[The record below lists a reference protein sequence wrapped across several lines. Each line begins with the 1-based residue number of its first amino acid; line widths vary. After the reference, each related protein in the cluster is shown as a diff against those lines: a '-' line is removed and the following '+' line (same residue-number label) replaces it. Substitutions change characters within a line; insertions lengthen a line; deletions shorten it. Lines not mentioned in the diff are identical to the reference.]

1 MKKALIIAFVFSSF
15 IASAQNNDIDLEQ
28 FAERLFQVQDEDVSY
43 EDIYESL
50 LLFYTNK
57 LNLNKVEPEEIA
69 SLYILSPSQVN
80 NFFSYRDQFG
90 TFLSINELQAIP
102 DFDLETIR
110 SLLPFVTVAESA
122 ADSRPF
128 LTRLLTEENNYFL
141 LRWTRRLE
149 KQIGYTPALPLDT
162 TFVRDENDNV
172 TDTTLTPPTRY
183 RGSPNKIYGRFRTSH
198 RDDFSLGFTFEKDN
212 GEQFEFENGQ
222 KGFDFY
228 SYHFLLENKFGF
240 KKIML
245 GDYQLQI
252 GQGLVF
258 GAGFSAGKG
267 SETVNT
273 AKRNSVGI
281 RPYTSVLE
289 GGFFR
294 GGGVTKEFGDF
305 EVSLF
310 YSTLNQDGNIQ
321 SDTTFSN
328 FEEFINSVQVTGF
341 HRTESELAIKG
352 RIQEQSVGA
361 VVEYSPHRRLTIG
374 ISGLNTNYSRPIQK
388 RPNNYNQFEFQG
400 DHNHITSAYFN
411 YTWQNFSVFG
421 EGARSKSGG
430 IGAVGGFVTSLSRT
444 VDMAFVLR
452 NYSRDFHSFYGNA
465 FGESSRNINETG
477 TYWGISIVPNRRHK
491 LNFYYDFFKFP
502 WLKFGTE
509 APSDGYETLARY
521 SYFPS
526 REISLYAQF
535 RQQNRQVTQSEGNL
549 NILTDQ
555 LKRNYIFNIDYA
567 LKPWLKL
574 KTKVQGSTQHEGG
587 EFSKGF
593 AIIQDVNFEVWR
605 LKFNTRMALFE
616 TDNFDNAQY
625 VYESDVLYAFSIP
638 AYNGS
643 GIRNY
648 VMVRYDPVRN
658 IAIWIRYARTT
669 FPAAFGVPNQIGS
682 SLEAVSGDTASEI
695 KVMLR
700 VNF

>member
-1 MKKALIIAFVFSSF
+1 MRRVLAIALLISSF
-15 IASAQNNDIDLEQ
+15 LATAQNDDIDLEQ

-69 SLYILSPSQVN
+69 SLYILNPSQVN
-80 NFFSYRDQFG
+80 SFFSYRDEFG
-90 TFLSINELQAIP
+90 TLLSINELQAIP
-102 DFDLETIR
+102 NFDIETIR
-110 SLLPFVTVAESA
+110 SLLPFVTVKESA

-141 LRWTRRLE
+141 LRWTRRIE
-149 KQIGYTPALPLDT
+149 EQIGYTPALPLDT
-162 TFVRDENDNV
+162 TFIEDDNGNI
-172 TDTTLTPPTRY
+172 TDTTTTAPTRY

-198 RDDFSLGFTFEKDN
+198 RNDFSLGFTFEKDN
-212 GEQFEFENGQ
+212 GEKFEFKNGQ

-228 SYHFLLENKFGF
+228 SYHFLLENKLGF

-252 GQGLVF
+252 GQGIVF

-267 SETVNT
+267 AETVNT

-294 GGGVTKEFGDF
+294 GAGATKEFGDF

-310 YSTLNQDGNIQ
+310 YSSLKQDGNIQ

-328 FEEFINSVQVTGF
+328 FEEFVNSIQITGF
-341 HRTESELAIKG
+341 HRTENELALKD
-352 RIQEQSVGA
+352 RILEQSIGG

-374 ISGLNTNYSRPIQK
+374 LSGLNTNYSRPIQR
-388 RPNNYNQFEFQG
+388 RPNNYNQFEFSG
-400 DHNHITSAYFN
+400 DHNYITSAYFN

-444 VDMAFVLR
+444 VDMAFVVR
-452 NYSRDFHSFYGNA
+452 NYDRDFHSFYGNA
-465 FGESSRNINETG
+465 FGESSRNINESG
-477 TYWGISIVPNRRHK
+477 TYWGISITPNRRHK
-491 LNFYYDFFKFP
+491 FNFYYDYFRHP
-502 WLKFGTE
+502 WLKFRTE
-509 APSDGYETLARY
+509 APSDGFEYLGRY
-521 SYFPS
+521 SYFPN
-526 REISLYAQF
+526 REVTLYAQV
-535 RQQNRQVTQSEGNL
+535 RQQNKQVTLTEGNL
-549 NILTDQ
+549 NVLTDQ
-555 LKRNYIFNIDYA
+555 IKRNYIFNIDYE

-574 KTKVQGSTQHEGG
+574 KTKIQSSNQNEG
-587 EFSKGF
+587 EIFTKGF
-593 AIIQDVNFEVWR
+593 AIIQDVNFDIWK

-616 TDNFDNAQY
+616 TDDFDNAQY

-658 IAIWIRYARTT
+658 VSLWIRYARTT
-669 FPAAFGVPNQIGS
+669 FPDALGTTTLGS
-682 SLEAVSGDTASEI
+682 SLDTSFGDTSSEI
-695 KVMLR
+695 KAMLR
-700 VNF
+700 LKF

>member
-1 MKKALIIAFVFSSF
+1 MKKTLIIAFLFSSLL
-15 IASAQNNDIDLEQ
+15 ISAQNDDIDLEQ
-28 FAERLFQVQDEDVSY
+28 FAERLFQVQDQDVSY

-69 SLYILSPSQVN
+69 SLYILNPNQIN

-110 SLLPFVTVAESA
+110 SLLPFVTVSESA

-128 LTRLLTEENNYFL
+128 LTRVLTEENNYFL
-141 LRWTRRLE
+141 LRWTMRLE
-149 KQIGYTPALPLDT
+149 EQVGYTAALPLDT
-162 TFVRDENDNV
+162 TFVKDENDNV
-172 TDTTLTPPTRY
+172 IDTTLTAPTRY
-183 RGSPNKIYGRFRTSH
+183 RGSPNKMYGRFRTSH

-212 GEQFEFENGQ
+212 GEKFEFANGQ

-228 SYHFLLENKFGF
+228 SFHFLLENKLGF
-240 KKIML
+240 KKIVL

-267 SETVNT
+267 AETVNT

-310 YSTLNQDGNIQ
+310 YSHLNQDGNIQ

-328 FEEFINSVQVTGF
+328 FEEFVNSIQVTGF
-341 HRTESELAIKG
+341 HRTENELALKG
-352 RIQEQSVGA
+352 RIQEQSIGG

-374 ISGLNTNYSRPIQK
+374 VSGLNTNYSRPIQK
-388 RPNNYNQFEFQG
+388 RPNNYNQYEFQG
-400 DHNHITSAYFN
+400 NHNYITSTYFN

-430 IGAVGGFVTSLSRT
+430 IGAVGGFVTSLSKT

-452 NYSRDFHSFYGNA
+452 NYQRDFHSFYGNS
-465 FGESSRNINETG
+465 FGEGSRNINESG
-477 TYWGISIVPNRRHK
+477 TYWGISITPNRRHK
-491 LNFYYDFFKFP
+491 FNVYYDYFQFP
-502 WLKFGTE
+502 WLKFQTE
-509 APSDGYETLARY
+509 APSDGFEYLARY

-526 REISLYAQF
+526 REVTLYAQM
-535 RQQNRQVTQSEGNL
+535 RQQNRQVTVAEGNL
-549 NILTDQ
+549 NVLADQ
-555 LKRNYIFNIDYA
+555 VKKNYIFNIDYT

-574 KTKVQGSTQHEGG
+574 KTKVQSSNQLEAGKFT
-587 EFSKGF
+587 KGF
-593 AIIQDVNFEVWR
+593 TIIQDVNFEVWR

-616 TDNFDNAQY
+616 TDDFDNAQY

-638 AYNGS
+638 AYNGT
-643 GIRNY
+643 GVRAY
-648 VMVRYDPVRN
+648 AMVRYDPTR
-658 IAIWIRYARTT
+658 AISLWLRYAQFSFRDRDQ
-669 FPAAFGVPNQIGS
+669 VGS
-682 SLEAVSGDTASEI
+682 GLEATKSATSSEL
-695 KVMLR
+695 KVMMR
-700 VNF
+700 MTF